1 MYLFSNVTARR
12 AWVGSPSTYKEMSFS
27 SSANKHIRNAQE
39 IPAEPP
45 QVFSRPIISKPR
57 SKNNHKD
64 QGNQLEQIKAEL
76 RWKGAPSSF
85 KKLQFSGSANTI
97 IHNTQDIPIYNA
109 ANDKLCPYSQTSRFK
124 KHQKMLE
131 RLQKKELKQQQRK
144 LAREVQRKRRM
155 PSSSKLAACMPVSC
169 MLACLPA
176 CLLLRLSASASIF
189 VSA

>member
-1 MYLFSNVTARR
+1 MAEVMFGKSFPPSKFNVTARR

-57 SKNNHKD
+57 SKNNHKG

-144 LAREVQRKRRM
+144 LAREIAARKAMAAERVAKSQANKAR
-155 PSSSKLAACMPVSC
+155 LAAAKSGGM
-169 MLACLPA
+169 
-176 CLLLRLSASASIF
+176 
-189 VSA
+189 